1 MYSKLPVIIK
11 RAQSVPKLNI
21 KSKSLTQMSLYMGRG
36 TDRLFFSLLNK
47 FCFKLICLH
56 LDLDVIEG
64 ESLMWKNF
72 ARPAV
77 LGFFFC

>member
-1 MYSKLPVIIK
+1 
-11 RAQSVPKLNI
+11 
-21 KSKSLTQMSLYMGRG
+21 MGRG

-56 LDLDVIEG
+56 LDVDVIEG
-64 ESLMWKNF
+64 ESLMWKSF

-77 LGFFFC
+77 LGFFFFARILYSLDPLLTAFLLERWI